1 MMTKKDFWAG
11 LVIGAGVGLLIQP
24 ILANNLPASISL
36 TLAMRIGLFVF
47 FTLLAPLALWIA
59 SLIAKL
65 WKGVYQFAQFAAV
78 GTLNSFVDV
87 GVFNLE
93 TFLYGSSFIGNVLFA
108 VFKAVSFLFATTNSF
123 LWNKNWTF
131 NDAGEK
137 NSASKVTEFY
147 SVAIVG
153 WVLNVGVATAVKVM
167 GPAGSSS
174 WVNIVAPLG
183 GIAASFA
190 WNFIGYKYFVFK
202 KKAPAAIVG

>member
-1 MMTKKDFWAG
+1 MMTKKDFTAA
-11 LVIGAGVGLLIQP
+11 LIIGAGVGLLIQP

-78 GTLNSFVDV
+78 GTLNSFIDL

-93 TFLYGSSFIGNVLFA
+93 TFLSGTLPGTILFV
-108 VFKAVSFLFATTNSF
+108 VFKAISFLFATTNSY

-131 NDAGEK
+131 NNAGEK

-147 SVAIVG
+147 SIAIVG

-202 KKAPAAIVG
+202 KKAPAAIID